1 MGNVD
6 KVEVTDQD
14 FTVDEI
20 CEITGL
26 TKSRIYADID
36 SGKLKAYRK
45 RNKYYVKKE
54 DIGMYKERAR

>member
-20 CEITGL
+20 CKITGL
-26 TKSRIYADID
+26 TKSRIYADKI
-36 SGKLKAYRK
+36 LV
-45 RNKYYVKKE
+45 N
-54 DIGMYKERAR
+54 